1 MKGLLYKEWATLTSS
16 YKQTVFFIAFLYGGI
31 SILTGQT
38 GMAYALLVLFSI
50 LITSTISFDENS
62 HWDIYARTLPVTPA
76 QLVGS
81 KYLFGLCGLALG
93 TVCTVLIVALN
104 NVLPPL
110 LFWHTSYKV
119 PPLECLAALLACGS
133 MALLLVALLLPL
145 SYRFNSVKARSW
157 LFLIIGV
164 LGGCIGLVASVS
176 PDLMQLFNAS
186 DEVLLTGLVAAFVG
200 LLAARRN
207 IHMDYG
213 ILGSSDLDQTSPL
226 AAKLQTNLLLPL
238 LYPVIRDGKIK
249 SRLLQKRLEKR
260 KSEMGGYV
268 QAFMEMLG
276 GARLYVTM
284 QSCKNQFYSDLVTP
298 LPDKI
303 DVPGTEIHIFYALK
317 MGKKYRARYE
327 QHFARP
333 VIHEQDLQHEELL
346 ACYPERWAQLV
357 KDIMEG
363 KQ

>member
-38 GMAYALLVLFSI
+38 GMAYALLVVFSI

-110 LFWHTSYKV
+110 LFWHTVYKV

-157 LFLIIGV
+157 LFLILGV

-186 DEVLLTGLVAAFVG
+186 DETKLGIGYDQSEKAAE
-200 LLAARRN
+200 L
-207 IHMDYG
+207 
-213 ILGSSDLDQTSPL
+213 SS
-226 AAKLQTNLLLPL
+226 
-238 LYPVIRDGKIK
+238 
-249 SRLLQKRLEKR
+249 E
-260 KSEMGGYV
+260 
-268 QAFMEMLG
+268 
-276 GARLYVTM
+276 
-284 QSCKNQFYSDLVTP
+284 
-298 LPDKI
+298 
-303 DVPGTEIHIFYALK
+303 
-317 MGKKYRARYE
+317 
-327 QHFARP
+327 
-333 VIHEQDLQHEELL
+333 
-346 ACYPERWAQLV
+346 
-357 KDIMEG
+357 
-363 KQ
+363 

>member
-16 YKQTVFFIAFLYGGI
+16 YKQSVFFFAFLYGGI

-38 GMAYALLVLFSI
+38 GMAYGLLVIFSI

-62 HWDIYARTLPVTPA
+62 HWDIYVRTLPVTPA

-93 TVCTVLIVALN
+93 TVYTVLIVALN

-110 LFWHTSYKV
+110 LFRHAAYKV

-164 LGGCIGLVASVS
+164 LGGCFGLVASVS

-200 LLAARRN
+200 LLAV
-207 IHMDYG
+207 HFVSYKVCVG
-213 ILGSSDLDQTSPL
+213 I
-226 AAKLQTNLLLPL
+226 
-238 LYPVIRDGKIK
+238 Y
-249 SRLLQKRLEKR
+249 KR
-260 KSEMGGYV
+260 KEY
-268 QAFMEMLG
+268 
-276 GARLYVTM
+276 
-284 QSCKNQFYSDLVTP
+284 
-298 LPDKI
+298 
-303 DVPGTEIHIFYALK
+303 
-317 MGKKYRARYE
+317 
-327 QHFARP
+327 
-333 VIHEQDLQHEELL
+333 
-346 ACYPERWAQLV
+346 
-357 KDIMEG
+357 
-363 KQ
+363 

>member
-119 PPLECLAALLACGS
+119 PPLECLAAVLACGS

-200 LLAARRN
+200 LLAV
-207 IHMDYG
+207 YFVSYKVCVG
-213 ILGSSDLDQTSPL
+213 I
-226 AAKLQTNLLLPL
+226 
-238 LYPVIRDGKIK
+238 Y
-249 SRLLQKRLEKR
+249 KR
-260 KSEMGGYV
+260 KEY
-268 QAFMEMLG
+268 
-276 GARLYVTM
+276 
-284 QSCKNQFYSDLVTP
+284 
-298 LPDKI
+298 
-303 DVPGTEIHIFYALK
+303 
-317 MGKKYRARYE
+317 
-327 QHFARP
+327 
-333 VIHEQDLQHEELL
+333 
-346 ACYPERWAQLV
+346 
-357 KDIMEG
+357 
-363 KQ
+363 

>member
-1 MKGLLYKEWATLTSS
+1 MRSREEKNLEGQAGAFVGNAASQNVQMGTDTAIDSMRELLYKAG
-16 YKQTVFFIAFLYGGI
+16 KI
-31 SILTGQT
+31 SKVGFEQSK
-38 GMAYALLVLFSI
+38 GNLFEYI
-50 LITSTISFDENS
+50 E
-62 HWDIYARTLPVTPA
+62 
-76 QLVGS
+76 
-81 KYLFGLCGLALG
+81 
-93 TVCTVLIVALN
+93 
-104 NVLPPL
+104 
-110 LFWHTSYKV
+110 
-119 PPLECLAALLACGS
+119 
-133 MALLLVALLLPL
+133 
-145 SYRFNSVKARSW
+145 
-157 LFLIIGV
+157 
-164 LGGCIGLVASVS
+164 
-176 PDLMQLFNAS
+176 
-186 DEVLLTGLVAAFVG
+186 
-200 LLAARRN
+200 
-207 IHMDYG
+207 
-213 ILGSSDLDQTSPL
+213 

-284 QSCKNQFYSDLVTP
+284 QSCKNQCYSDLVTP

-317 MGKKYRARYE
+317 MGEKYRARYE

>member
-1 MKGLLYKEWATLTSS
+1 MKGLLYKEWAILTSS
-16 YKQTVFFIAFLYGGI
+16 YKQSVFFIAFLYGGI

-38 GMAYALLVLFSI
+38 GMAYALLVVFSI

-110 LFWHTSYKV
+110 LFRHTVYKV

-145 SYRFNSVKARSW
+145 SYLKARSW

-176 PDLMQLFNAS
+176 PDLTQLFNAS

-200 LLAARRN
+200 LLAV
-207 IHMDYG
+207 YFVSYKVCVG
-213 ILGSSDLDQTSPL
+213 I
-226 AAKLQTNLLLPL
+226 
-238 LYPVIRDGKIK
+238 Y
-249 SRLLQKRLEKR
+249 KR
-260 KSEMGGYV
+260 KEY
-268 QAFMEMLG
+268 
-276 GARLYVTM
+276 
-284 QSCKNQFYSDLVTP
+284 
-298 LPDKI
+298 
-303 DVPGTEIHIFYALK
+303 
-317 MGKKYRARYE
+317 
-327 QHFARP
+327 
-333 VIHEQDLQHEELL
+333 
-346 ACYPERWAQLV
+346 
-357 KDIMEG
+357 
-363 KQ
+363 

>member
-38 GMAYALLVLFSI
+38 GMAYALLVVFSI

-110 LFWHTSYKV
+110 LFWHTAYKV

-133 MALLLVALLLPL
+133 MALLIL
-145 SYRFNSVKARSW
+145 
-157 LFLIIGV
+157 GV

-186 DEVLLTGLVAAFVG
+186 DEVLLAGLVAAFVG
-200 LLAARRN
+200 LLAV
-207 IHMDYG
+207 YFVSYKVCVG
-213 ILGSSDLDQTSPL
+213 I
-226 AAKLQTNLLLPL
+226 
-238 LYPVIRDGKIK
+238 Y
-249 SRLLQKRLEKR
+249 KR
-260 KSEMGGYV
+260 KEY
-268 QAFMEMLG
+268 
-276 GARLYVTM
+276 
-284 QSCKNQFYSDLVTP
+284 
-298 LPDKI
+298 
-303 DVPGTEIHIFYALK
+303 
-317 MGKKYRARYE
+317 
-327 QHFARP
+327 
-333 VIHEQDLQHEELL
+333 
-346 ACYPERWAQLV
+346 
-357 KDIMEG
+357 
-363 KQ
+363 